1 MISVLIPIYNF
12 NVAKLVKD
20 LYAQL
25 TYANVIFEIILGDD
39 ASTQQFNNEKLTDLS
54 GVTYFSLPENIGRA
68 RIRNLLVEK
77 ANYPFLLFMDCDA
90 AVSSSLYINN
100 YIVEISRNAP
110 PVCIIGGVAYRKHK
124 PNPKY
129 YLRWHYGNKRES
141 TDADIR
147 NQKPY
152 KSFTSFNA
160 VFSKSIFDLV
170 KFDESF
176 SSYGNEDTFFGNQLR
191 NTNIPVVH
199 INNTLFHDGL
209 DTNFEYVTKVET
221 SIDNLISL
229 LDSKKLDA
237 NFINENRLLATYFK
251 CNKLNCIPVLR
262 FLYKMFLPN
271 IKQKIL
277 RKPSI
282 FWFDI
287 YKLGYLALNTK

>member
-20 LYAQL
+20 LHAQL
-25 TYANVIFEIILGDD
+25 TYANVVFEIILGDD
-39 ASTQQFNNEKLTDLS
+39 ASEQQYNNEKLTELQY
-54 GVTYFSLPENIGRA
+54 VTYFSLPENIGRA
-68 RIRNLLVEK
+68 KIRNLLVEK
-77 ANYPFLLFMDCDA
+77 ANYPYLLFMDCDA
-90 AVSSSLYINN
+90 SISSSLYINN
-100 YIVEISRNAP
+100 YIVEMSRNAAP
-110 PVCIIGGVAYRKHK
+110 ICIIGGVAYRKQK

-129 YLRWHYGNKRES
+129 YLRWYYGNKREA

-176 SSYGNEDTFFGNQLR
+176 STYGNEDTFFGNQLR
-191 NTNIPVVH
+191 NTKVPVIH
-199 INNTLFHDGL
+199 INNPLFHDGL
-209 DTNFEYVTKVET
+209 DSNYDYLKKVEN

-229 LDSKKLDA
+229 LTSKKIDT
-237 NFINENRLLATYFK
+237 NFISENKLLANYFRCK
-251 CNKLNCIPVLR
+251 RLCTIPLLR
-262 FLYKMFLPN
+262 LFYKIFLSN

-277 RKPSI
+277 KKPSV
-282 FWFDI
+282 FWLDI
-287 YKLGYLALNTK
+287 YKLGYLVQNI

>member
-20 LYAQL
+20 LHAQL
-25 TYANVIFEIILGDD
+25 TYANVVFEIILGDD
-39 ASTQQFNNEKLTDLS
+39 ASTQQFNNEKLVELQ
-54 GVTYFSLPENIGRA
+54 GVNYFSLQENIGRA
-68 RIRNLLVEK
+68 KIRNLLVEK
-77 ANYPFLLFMDCDA
+77 ANYPYLLFMDCDA

-100 YIVEISRNAP
+100 YIVEISRNST
-110 PVCIIGGVAYRKHK
+110 PVCIIGGVAYRKQK

-129 YLRWHYGNKRES
+129 YLRWKYGNKREA

-160 VFSKSIFDLV
+160 IFSKSIFDLV

-176 SSYGNEDTFFGNQLR
+176 STYGNEDTFFGNQLR
-191 NTNIPVVH
+191 NTEIPVIH
-199 INNTLFHDGL
+199 INNPLFHDGL
-209 DTNFEYVTKVET
+209 DTNDDYLNKVET

-229 LDSKKLDA
+229 FHSQKIDT
-237 NFINENRLLATYFK
+237 NFISENRLLAIYFRCK
-251 CNKLNCIPVLR
+251 KLFLIPMLC
-262 FLYKMFLPN
+262 FFYKMFLSN
-271 IKQKIL
+271 IKRKIL

-282 FWFDI
+282 FWLDI
-287 YKLGYLALNTK
+287 YKLGYLVQNI

>member
-20 LYAQL
+20 LHAQL

-39 ASTQQFNNEKLTDLS
+39 ASTQQFNNEKLTDLQ

-68 RIRNLLVEK
+68 KIRNLLVDK
-77 ANYPFLLFMDCDA
+77 ANYPYLLFMDCDA

-100 YIVEISRNAP
+100 YIVEISRNET
-110 PVCIIGGVAYRKHK
+110 PVCIIGGVAYRKQK

-129 YLRWHYGNKRES
+129 FLRWNYGNKREA

-147 NQKPY
+147 NEKPY

-160 VFSKSIFDLV
+160 VFSKSIFELV

-176 SSYGNEDTFFGNQLR
+176 STYGNEDTFFGNQLR
-191 NTNIPVVH
+191 NTKIPVIH
-199 INNTLFHDGL
+199 INNPLFHDGL
-209 DTNFEYVTKVET
+209 DTNEEYLNKVET

-229 LDSKKLDA
+229 LYSNKIDS
-237 NFINENRLLATYFK
+237 NFISENRLLAIYFRCK
-251 CNKLNCIPVLR
+251 KLFVISLLKM
-262 FLYKMFLPN
+262 FYKMFLAK

-277 RKPSI
+277 KKPSV
-282 FWFDI
+282 FWLDV
-287 YKLGYLALNTK
+287 YKLGYLVQKI

>member
-20 LYAQL
+20 LHAQL
-25 TYANVIFEIILGDD
+25 TYANVVFEIILGDD
-39 ASTQQFNNEKLTDLS
+39 ASTHPQNNEKLTELQ

-68 RIRNLLVEK
+68 KIRNLLVEK

-90 AVSSSLYINN
+90 AVSSTLYINN
-100 YIVEISRNAP
+100 YVVEISRNTP
-110 PVCIIGGVAYRKHK
+110 PVCIIGGVAYRPHK

-129 YLRWHYGNKRES
+129 YLRWHYGKRREA
-141 TDADIR
+141 TNADIR
-147 NQKPY
+147 NRKPY

-176 SSYGNEDTFFGNQLR
+176 STYGNEDTFFGDQLR
-191 NTNIPVVH
+191 SAKVPVIH
-199 INNTLFHDGL
+199 INNSLYHDGL
-209 DTNFEYVTKVET
+209 DSSEEYLHKVET

-229 LDSKKLDA
+229 LNSKKIDF
-237 NFINENRLLATYFK
+237 NFVNENRLLAAYFK
-251 CNKLNCIPVLR
+251 CKKFKITPFLR
-262 FLYKMFLPN
+262 QYYKKYLPK

-277 RKPSI
+277 KKPSI
-282 FWFDI
+282 FWLDV
-287 YKLGYLALNTK
+287 YKLGYLVQNM